1 MRLKKEANT
10 HQTLLR
16 DLAEITAVLDV
27 EAQLVKVLVAMA
39 SARRAMG
46 LQLSF

>member
-1 MRLKKEANT
+1 MRIKKEANT
-10 HQTLLR
+10 HRTLLR
-16 DLAEITAVLDV
+16 DLAEIKAVLDV
-27 EAQLVKVLVAMA
+27 EAKLVRALVAMA

>member
-1 MRLKKEANT
+1 MKIKNEAKT
-10 HQTLLR
+10 HYALLR
-16 DLAEITAVLDV
+16 DLKEITAVLDV
-27 EAQLVKVLVAMA
+27 EAQLMRALVAMA

>member
-1 MRLKKEANT
+1 MRIKREEKT
-10 HQTLLR
+10 HYALLR

>member
-1 MRLKKEANT
+1 MRIKKEAAT

>member
-1 MRLKKEANT
+1 MKQRRITRYSATLK
-10 HQTLLR
+10 
-16 DLAEITAVLDV
+16 EITAVLDV
-27 EAQLVKVLVAMA
+27 EAQLMHARCVAMA